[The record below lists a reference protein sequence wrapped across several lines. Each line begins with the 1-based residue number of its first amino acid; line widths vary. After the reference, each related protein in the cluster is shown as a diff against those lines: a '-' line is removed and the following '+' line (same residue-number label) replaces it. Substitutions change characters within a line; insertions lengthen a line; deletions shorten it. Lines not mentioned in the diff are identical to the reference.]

1 MRCPACQHDT
11 KVLETRLTGEGLFR
25 RRRKCLNC
33 DYRFTTLE
41 IEDIKLTKVRKEVSD
56 ESEVKKPRK
65 KKQHRPV
72 REERRQ
78 RREEEYE
85 PGLDF
90 SPEELGIEIARDRE
104 W

>member
-1 MRCPACQHDT
+1 MLCPACRKDT
-11 KVLETRLTGEGLFR
+11 KVLETRLNGEGLFR
-25 RRRKCLNC
+25 RRRQCLNC

-56 ESEVKKPRK
+56 EQEVKKPSK
-65 KKQHRPV
+65 KKKHRPV
-72 REERRQ
+72 REERRP

-85 PGLDF
+85 PGLEF
-90 SPEELGIEIARDRE
+90 SAEELGIEIPRERE